1 MGSADPFTRSN
12 STGWLRRCWT
22 SRIKA
27 ATSKRGSTSFRI
39 RISSPRPS
47 SRVRKSRSPSI
58 MLFAL
63 LPSASPWRDAV
74 AAHAY
79 HRRAVT
85 ASRPAPVALVLTRPR
100 PLAQSLARCMSGA
113 RLREGAESEEAMNQ
127 PWRQPMRHWVVVGAV
142 VAIFGLAGAGSVVA
156 QAADPI
162 KIGFGM
168 ALTGGLSA
176 NGKPALLAMQIW
188 KDDVNKKGGLVGR
201 PVELIFY
208 DDQTNPATVP
218 GIYSKL
224 LDVDKVD
231 LVVSGY
237 GTNLIAPLM
246 PMAMERKLTVIGI
259 FGLANNEK
267 YKYPNYFQISPTG
280 PDPATSTATGFFE
293 LAAKQT
299 PRPQTVALV
308 GADAEY
314 PQTAMV
320 GAREL
325 VKRLGFKTVYDKTY
339 PPSTVDYTPIVR
351 AIKATNPD
359 IVFIA
364 SYPPD
369 SVGMLRA
376 AHEVGLQPKIFGGG
390 MVGLQ
395 FTSVMTS
402 MGPMLNGI
410 VNYDFWAPEP
420 SMMAVPG
427 IKEFLKEYQARAEK
441 AGVDPLGYYLPPY
454 SYALVQVLGQAI
466 EATKGLDQ
474 QKLAD
479 YIRATEFN
487 TIVGKV
493 KFGKNGEWAKWR
505 TLMVQY
511 QKVQGTGI
519 DQFRGPGKK
528 VVLYPDEFKSGNI
541 VYPYSAAKN

>member
-1 MGSADPFTRSN
+1 
-12 STGWLRRCWT
+12 
-22 SRIKA
+22 
-27 ATSKRGSTSFRI
+27 
-39 RISSPRPS
+39 
-47 SRVRKSRSPSI
+47 
-58 MLFAL
+58 
-63 LPSASPWRDAV
+63 
-74 AAHAY
+74 
-79 HRRAVT
+79 
-85 ASRPAPVALVLTRPR
+85 
-100 PLAQSLARCMSGA
+100 
-113 RLREGAESEEAMNQ
+113 
-127 PWRQPMRHWVVVGAV
+127 MRHGVLIAAVVGMVVLAAV
-142 VAIFGLAGAGSVVA
+142 GAFVA

-176 NGKPALLAMQIW
+176 NGKPALLALQIW
-188 KDDVNKKGGLVGR
+188 KDDVHTKSGLLGR
-201 PVELIFY
+201 PVELVYY

-218 GIYSKL
+218 GIYTKL

-231 LVVSGY
+231 LVISGY

-246 PMAMERKLTVIGI
+246 PIAMERKLTIMGI

-267 YKYPNYFQISPTG
+267 YKYPNYFQISPNG
-280 PDPATSTATGFFE
+280 PEPETSTALGFFE
-293 LAAKQT
+293 LAARQNPK
-299 PRPQTVALV
+299 PQTVAIV

-314 PQTAMV
+314 PQNALV
-320 GAREL
+320 GARDL
-325 VKRLGFKTVYDKTY
+325 IKKFGFKTVYDKTY

-359 IVFIA
+359 VVFVA

-410 VNYDFWAPEP
+410 VNYDFWAPE
-420 SMMAVPG
+420 STMMFPG
-427 IKEFLKEYQARAEK
+427 IKEFFKDYQARAEK

-454 SYALVQVLGQAI
+454 SYAVGQVLGQAI

-493 KFGKNGEWAKWR
+493 KFGKNGEWAKGR

-528 VVLYPDEFKSGNI
+528 IVLYPDELKSGNI
-541 VYPYSAAKN
+541 IYPYAAAKN

>member
-1 MGSADPFTRSN
+1 M
-12 STGWLRRCWT
+12 
-22 SRIKA
+22 K
-27 ATSKRGSTSFRI
+27 
-39 RISSPRPS
+39 
-47 SRVRKSRSPSI
+47 
-58 MLFAL
+58 
-63 LPSASPWRDAV
+63 
-74 AAHAY
+74 
-79 HRRAVT
+79 
-85 ASRPAPVALVLTRPR
+85 
-100 PLAQSLARCMSGA
+100 
-113 RLREGAESEEAMNQ
+113 Q
-127 PWRQPMRHWVVVGAV
+127 PWRPRVLIGVVISSVIGAIVLVGAGTF
-142 VAIFGLAGAGSVVA
+142 VAR
-156 QAADPI
+156 AADPI

-176 NGKPALLAMQIW
+176 NGKPALLALQIW
-188 KDDVNKKGGLVGR
+188 KDDINKKGGLLGR
-201 PVELIFY
+201 PVELVFY

-231 LVVSGY
+231 IVTSGY

-246 PMAMERKLTVIGI
+246 PIAMERKLMIIGI

-267 YKYPNYFQISPTG
+267 YKYPNYFQISPNG
-280 PDPATSTATGFFE
+280 PEPETSTALGFFE
-293 LAAKQT
+293 LAARQNPK
-299 PRPQTVALV
+299 PQTVAIV

-314 PQTAMV
+314 PQNALV

-325 VKRLGFKTVYDKTY
+325 IKKFGFKTVYDKTY
-339 PPSTVDYTPIVR
+339 PPSTTDFTPIVR

-359 IVFIA
+359 VVFVA

-376 AHEVGLQPKIFGGG
+376 AHEGGLQPKLFGGG
-390 MVGLQ
+390 MVGLM
-395 FTSVMTS
+395 FTSIMTS
-402 MGPMLNGI
+402 MGPMLNGV

-420 SMMAVPG
+420 TFLGIPG
-427 IKEFLKEYQARAEK
+427 IREFLKEYQARAEK

-454 SYALVQVLGQAI
+454 SYATGQVLAQAI

-479 YIRATEFN
+479 YIRNTEFN

-493 KFGKNGEWAKWR
+493 RFGKNGEWAKGR

-511 QKVQGTGI
+511 QKIQGNGI
-519 DQFRGPGKK
+519 EQFRGPGKK

-541 VYPYSAAKN
+541 IYPYSAAKN

>member
-1 MGSADPFTRSN
+1 M
-12 STGWLRRCWT
+12 
-22 SRIKA
+22 K
-27 ATSKRGSTSFRI
+27 
-39 RISSPRPS
+39 
-47 SRVRKSRSPSI
+47 
-58 MLFAL
+58 
-63 LPSASPWRDAV
+63 
-74 AAHAY
+74 
-79 HRRAVT
+79 
-85 ASRPAPVALVLTRPR
+85 
-100 PLAQSLARCMSGA
+100 
-113 RLREGAESEEAMNQ
+113 Q
-127 PWRQPMRHWVVVGAV
+127 PWRQTILTWVLIGTVIGAIV
-142 VAIFGLAGAGSVVA
+142 LAGSGAFVA
-156 QAADPI
+156 RAADPI

-176 NGKPALLAMQIW
+176 NGKPALLALQIW
-188 KDDVNKKGGLVGR
+188 KDDVNKKGGLLGR
-201 PVELIFY
+201 PVELVFY

-231 LVVSGY
+231 LVTSGY

-246 PMAMERKLTVIGI
+246 PIAMERKLMIMGI

-267 YKYPNYFQISPTG
+267 YKYPNYFQISPNG
-280 PDPATSTATGFFE
+280 PEPETRTALGFFE
-293 LAAKQT
+293 LAARQNPK
-299 PRPQTVALV
+299 PQTVAIV

-314 PQTAMV
+314 PQNALV

-325 VKRLGFKTVYDKTY
+325 IKKFGFKTVYDRTY
-339 PPSTVDYTPIVR
+339 PPSTTDFTPIVR

-359 IVFIA
+359 IVFVA

-376 AHEVGLQPKIFGGG
+376 AHEVGLSPKLFGGG
-390 MVGLQ
+390 MVGLM
-395 FTSVMTS
+395 FTSIMTS
-402 MGPMLNGI
+402 MGPMLNGV

-420 SMMAVPG
+420 TFLAVSG
-427 IKEFLKEYQARAEK
+427 VKEFLKEYQARAEK

-454 SYALVQVLGQAI
+454 SYATGQVLAQAI

-479 YIRATEFN
+479 YIRATEFS

-493 KFGKNGEWAKWR
+493 KFGKNGEWAKGR
-505 TLMVQY
+505 TLMVQF
-511 QKVQGTGI
+511 QKIQGTGI

-541 VYPYSAAKN
+541 IYPYSAAKN

>member
-1 MGSADPFTRSN
+1 
-12 STGWLRRCWT
+12 
-22 SRIKA
+22 
-27 ATSKRGSTSFRI
+27 
-39 RISSPRPS
+39 
-47 SRVRKSRSPSI
+47 
-58 MLFAL
+58 
-63 LPSASPWRDAV
+63 
-74 AAHAY
+74 
-79 HRRAVT
+79 
-85 ASRPAPVALVLTRPR
+85 
-100 PLAQSLARCMSGA
+100 
-113 RLREGAESEEAMNQ
+113 
-127 PWRQPMRHWVVVGAV
+127 MRHWGLIAAVVGMAV
-142 VAIFGLAGAGSVVA
+142 LAGAGSFVA
-156 QAADPI
+156 RAADPI

-176 NGKPALLAMQIW
+176 NGKPALLALQIW
-188 KDDVNKKGGLVGR
+188 MDDVNKKGGLLGR
-201 PVELIFY
+201 PVELVYY

-218 GIYSKL
+218 GIYTKL

-246 PMAMERKLTVIGI
+246 PIAMERKLMIIGI

-267 YKYPNYFQISPTG
+267 YKYPNYFQISPNG
-280 PDPATSTATGFFE
+280 PEPETSTALGFFE
-293 LAAKQT
+293 LAARQNPK
-299 PRPQTVALV
+299 PQTVAIV

-314 PQTAMV
+314 PQNALV

-325 VKRLGFKTVYDKTY
+325 IKKFGFKTVYDKTY

-359 IVFIA
+359 VVFVA

-410 VNYDFWAPEP
+410 VNYDFWAPE
-420 SMMAVPG
+420 STMMFPG
-427 IKEFLKEYQARAEK
+427 IKEFLKDYQARAEK

-454 SYALVQVLGQAI
+454 SYAAGQVLGQAI
-466 EATKGLDQ
+466 ETTKSLDQ

-493 KFGKNGEWAKWR
+493 KFGKNGEWAKGR

-519 DQFRGPGKK
+519 EQFRGPGKK
-528 VVLYPDEFKSGNI
+528 VVLYPDELKSGSI
-541 VYPYSAAKN
+541 IYPYAAAKN

>member
-1 MGSADPFTRSN
+1 MKQSWRRSI
-12 STGWLRRCWT
+12 TW
-22 SRIKA
+22 
-27 ATSKRGSTSFRI
+27 
-39 RISSPRPS
+39 
-47 SRVRKSRSPSI
+47 
-58 MLFAL
+58 AL
-63 LPSASPWRDAV
+63 
-74 AAHAY
+74 
-79 HRRAVT
+79 
-85 ASRPAPVALVLTRPR
+85 
-100 PLAQSLARCMSGA
+100 
-113 RLREGAESEEAMNQ
+113 
-127 PWRQPMRHWVVVGAV
+127 VGAV
-142 VAIFGLAGAGSVVA
+142 VVTLVLASAGAFTA
-156 QAADPI
+156 RAADPI

-176 NGKPALLAMQIW
+176 NGKPALMAMQIW
-188 KDDVNKKGGLVGR
+188 KDDVNKKGGLLGR
-201 PVELIFY
+201 PVELIYY

-218 GIYSKL
+218 GIYTKL
-224 LDVDKVD
+224 LEIDKVH

-246 PMAMERKLTVIGI
+246 PIAMERKLTVLGI

-267 YKYPNYFQISPTG
+267 YHYPNYFQISPTG
-280 PDPATSTATGFFE
+280 PDPATATAAPFFE
-293 LAAKQT
+293 IAAKQN
-299 PRPQTVALV
+299 PKPQTVALV

-320 GAREL
+320 GARE
-325 VKRLGFKTVYDKTY
+325 VIKRIGFKTVYDKTY
-339 PPSTVDYTPIVR
+339 PPSTADYTPIVR

-359 IVFIA
+359 IVFVA

-390 MVGLQ
+390 MVGLM

-402 MGPMLNGI
+402 MGPLLNGI
-410 VNYDFWAPEP
+410 VNYDFWAPEAP
-420 SMMAVPG
+420 FLAVPG

-454 SYALVQVLGQAI
+454 SYAVGQVLGQAI

-493 KFGKNGEWAKWR
+493 KFGKNGEWAKGR

-511 QKVQGTGI
+511 QKVQGSGI
-519 DQFRGPGKK
+519 EQFRGPGKK
-528 VVLYPDEFKSGNI
+528 VVLYPDEFKSGAMI
-541 VYPYSAAKN
+541 YPYSAAMK

>member
-1 MGSADPFTRSN
+1 MA
-12 STGWLRRCWT
+12 LHAAARRFAGGLHALLG
-22 SRIKA
+22 IGA
-27 ATSKRGSTSFRI
+27 AT
-39 RISSPRPS
+39 
-47 SRVRKSRSPSI
+47 
-58 MLFAL
+58 L
-63 LPSASPWRDAV
+63 
-74 AAHAY
+74 
-79 HRRAVT
+79 AVT
-85 ASRPAPVALVLTRPR
+85 SAMTLAPAY
-100 PLAQSLARCMSGA
+100 
-113 RLREGAESEEAMNQ
+113 
-127 PWRQPMRHWVVVGAV
+127 
-142 VAIFGLAGAGSVVA
+142 
-156 QAADPI
+156 AADPI
-162 KIGFGM
+162 KIGLSLS
-168 ALTGGLSA
+168 LTGATAPAGRQVQAGLE
-176 NGKPALLAMQIW
+176 IW
-188 KDDVNKKGGLVGR
+188 RDHVNARGGLLGR
-201 PVELIFY
+201 PVELVYY

-218 GIYSKL
+218 GIYTKL

-231 LVVSGY
+231 LVTSGY

-246 PMAMERKLTVIGI
+246 PIAMERKLMILGI

-267 YKYPNYFQISPTG
+267 YKYPNYFQISPNG
-280 PDPATSTATGFFE
+280 PEPETSTALGFFE
-293 LAAKQT
+293 LAARQNPK
-299 PRPQTVALV
+299 PQTVAIV

-314 PQTAMV
+314 PQNALV

-325 VKRLGFKTVYDKTY
+325 IKKFGFKTVYDKTY

-351 AIKATNPD
+351 AIKATNAD
-359 IVFIA
+359 IVFVA

-376 AHEVGLQPKIFGGG
+376 AQEVGLQPKIFGGG

-410 VNYDFWAPEP
+410 VNYDFWAPE
-420 SMMAVPG
+420 STMMFPG
-427 IKEFLKEYQARAEK
+427 IKEFFKDYQARAEK

-454 SYALVQVLGQAI
+454 SYAVGQVLGQAI

-493 KFGKNGEWAKWR
+493 KFGKNGEWAKGR

-528 VVLYPDEFKSGNI
+528 IVLYPDELKSGNI
-541 VYPYSAAKN
+541 IYPYAAAKN

>member
-1 MGSADPFTRSN
+1 MR
-12 STGWLRRCWT
+12 
-22 SRIKA
+22 
-27 ATSKRGSTSFRI
+27 
-39 RISSPRPS
+39 
-47 SRVRKSRSPSI
+47 
-58 MLFAL
+58 
-63 LPSASPWRDAV
+63 
-74 AAHAY
+74 
-79 HRRAVT
+79 
-85 ASRPAPVALVLTRPR
+85 
-100 PLAQSLARCMSGA
+100 
-113 RLREGAESEEAMNQ
+113 Q
-127 PWRQPMRHWVVVGAV
+127 PWRQPTLTWVLIGTIIGA
-142 VAIFGLAGAGSVVA
+142 FGLAGTGAFVA
-156 QAADPI
+156 RAQGPI
-162 KIGFGM
+162 KIGLGM

-176 NGKPALLAMQIW
+176 NGKPALLAIQIW
-188 KDDVNKKGGLVGR
+188 KDDVNKKGGFLGR
-201 PVELIFY
+201 PVELVFY

-218 GIYSKL
+218 GIYTKL

-231 LVVSGY
+231 LVISGY

-246 PMAMERKLTVIGI
+246 PIAMERKLTIMGM

-267 YKYPNYFQISPTG
+267 YQYPNYFQIQPAG
-280 PDPATSTATGFFE
+280 PDPQTSTAIGFFE
-293 LAAKQT
+293 LAAKQN
-299 PRPQTVALV
+299 PRPQTVAIV

-314 PQTAMV
+314 PQNALV

-325 VKRLGFKTVYDKTY
+325 IKKFGFKTVYDKTY
-339 PPSTVDYTPIVR
+339 PPTTVDYTPIVR
-351 AIKATNPD
+351 AIKATNAD
-359 IVFIA
+359 IVFVA

-376 AHEVGLQPKIFGGG
+376 ALEVSLQPKIFGGG
-390 MVGLQ
+390 MVGLM
-395 FTSVMTS
+395 FTTVMTS
-402 MGPMLNGI
+402 MGPLLNGI
-410 VNYDFWAPEP
+410 VNYDFWAPEAP
-420 SMMAVPG
+420 FLAVPG

-454 SYALVQVLGQAI
+454 SYAVGQVLGQAI

-493 KFGKNGEWAKWR
+493 KFGKNGEWVKNR

-511 QKVQGTGI
+511 LKIQGNGI

-528 VVLYPDEFKSGNI
+528 IVLWPDEFKSGTI